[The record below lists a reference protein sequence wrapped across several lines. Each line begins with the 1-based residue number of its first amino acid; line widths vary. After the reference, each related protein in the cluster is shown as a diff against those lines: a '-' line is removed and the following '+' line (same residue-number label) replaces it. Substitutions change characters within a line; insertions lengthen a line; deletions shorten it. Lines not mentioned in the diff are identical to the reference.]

1 MNPRCFSNTINFP
14 LHNILSYIQIY
25 RCWTVVHTSMNQN
38 IIIYNATYSSMLL
51 HALFNLSTTTF
62 CTPREQ
68 AELLRAKE
76 AKLATTAPALIRN
89 TLWISGSLHWILGL
103 QCLSNSMY
111 NTIQQKSKLTSIKI
125 VINE

>member
-1 MNPRCFSNTINFP
+1 
-14 LHNILSYIQIY
+14 
-25 RCWTVVHTSMNQN
+25 
-38 IIIYNATYSSMLL
+38 MLL

-103 QCLSNSMY
+103 QMFV
-111 NTIQQKSKLTSIKI
+111 KLNVQHYSTKVKI
-125 VINE
+125 DLNQNCD